1 MEKEKTIEEKILE
14 FAETVKKQKYDF
26 EWTANNGLN
35 FVSDESL
42 EIAYEILNN
51 SEIKLEV
58 KDGKTFIY
66 SRIAPICERM
76 KKDLTSETLLK
87 LLKKKDSSI
96 ILGKEKELL
105 PFNTYGF
112 TIDTVCYNC
121 KCQRCPKL
129 IAGYIYYLI
138 CNGTI
143 KEILEKRKEYR
154 DKNNP
159 NRMYA
164 FDWKFGDALKI
175 ISDEMFEFSKKIVDE
190 NRIFVSTDINKSGY
204 VNIKTQ
210 YSCTDFKTTLGD
222 KNKII
227 DNGKPYSKWA
237 SISRSV
243 DNPVLIC
250 NTYSCNLK
258 GCPILIAAVI
268 MYLQKSGREDEIK
281 SARNY
286 YHSNKKELDKV
297 LEDVISNKENAI
309 EEKINKS
316 VENFKKYQKTI
327 DNLDELL
334 AAITNVNQT
343 NIRCIVEGDE
353 KEERKQFIE
362 SVVDYIK
369 TSRKVAD
376 DYVFNITLQN
386 LTTGSTYGSSKGIYP
401 GNITKDENGIS
412 YASDG
417 LVRYTEIPKN
427 SILVLNG
434 VEEFIKDYRTF
445 IDLRGVGYREEV
457 RSKQFK
463 HIIDLITNVSSCNYI
478 IIHANSKEADT
489 FVELEP
495 RLQFVYKNARYK
507 IPGVT
512 LDETF
517 DIFVKKLSSS
527 TGKIL
532 ISNKSEYKKEFIEY
546 ITINKSFIPF
556 SNSEI
561 AAYLATYC
569 NTKGDIVFPA
579 NIYKKETVEEALKNI
594 VGLDTVKEKVKE
606 FEKYMMFKVQAEAQG
621 IELASSNMH
630 MIFTG
635 NPGTGKTSIARIM
648 AKMLYDM
655 GIVKENKLVEV
666 ERKDLVAGYIGQT
679 AIKTSEVI
687 DKAMGGILFIDEA
700 YSLASKGA
708 NDFGGEAI
716 ATLIKAMED
725 RKDDFV
731 VIFAGYK
738 TEMKR
743 FLDINPGI
751 SSRIGYQFDFQDYNS
766 DELVQIF
773 YKKIEKIGLKCS
785 KKCDAKLKK
794 ICKYFSQ
801 RKDFGNGRFIDK
813 LIQETILKHAIG
825 DGKDIKTIEDID
837 IPTIQELSN
846 SNTTESTTEELLNDI
861 IGLEE
866 LKDKIR
872 EFENYVNFIKQAEKE
887 GISIPNGSLH
897 MIFTGN
903 PGTGKTT
910 IARIMAQILF
920 NAGIIYENK
929 LIEVERKDLVGEY
942 IGHTAPKTAD
952 VIERAMGG
960 VLFIDEAYSL
970 SPKSI
975 SNDFGEEAIAT
986 IIKAMEDHKGEL
998 VVIFAGYEKEMHN
1011 FINTNPGIASRVGYK
1026 FHFPDY
1032 SADELIKMFY
1042 RKIEK
1047 SGFECKNCDVN
1058 LKKVCTYFSQR
1069 KDFGNGRFVDK
1080 LIQETILKHA
1090 KSGSKNIREIT
1101 GNDIPT
1107 IQELSN
1113 SNKTK
1118 ATTEELLKDVVGL
1131 DDLKE
1136 KIKEFEAYARFV
1148 KEAERKGINIPN
1160 QNMHMIFTGNPGTGK
1175 TTIARIMASILFNT
1189 GVIYENKVIEVER
1202 KDLIGQYIGHTAPKT
1217 MEVIER
1223 AMGGVLFIDEAYSL
1237 SQKSAGYDFGG
1248 EAVATL
1254 IKAMEDHKG
1263 EFVVIFAGYKKEM
1276 NDFINMNSG
1285 IASRIGYVFDFKD
1298 YSREELIQILRMK
1311 VENSHFII
1319 DEGADQKI
1327 FDLMNYFNRVE
1338 NIGNGRFA
1346 DKVFHEILMKHAK
1359 NADKEVA
1366 VIKEQDIPTI
1376 NEMTAC
1382 LFNGEKMINP
1392 DIIDDEALRRTAIHE
1407 IGHAFVR
1414 YKLYGNPAIIKITI
1428 KPEGTGTLGY
1438 VRNDISKF
1446 SYTSGKTQK
1455 HNWIK
1460 ILLAG
1465 MGAEEVFLG
1474 EFDDGNGSDLEKA
1487 TAIAKNMVMLH
1498 GMSDLGYGQIKD
1510 DTGAMGVKIQKE
1522 INHIL
1527 GRCYKETIKIIKENK
1542 LEMNKLAKYL
1552 LKKQEITGEEFL
1564 KIAKKIEEKQGQ
1576 SS

>member
-1 MEKEKTIEEKILE
+1 MKKNIEEKILE
-14 FAETVKKQKYDF
+14 LAKTIKKQKYDF
-26 EWTANNGLN
+26 EWKAKNELN
-35 FVSDESL
+35 YVSDESL
-42 EIAYEILNN
+42 EIAYEVLNN
-51 SEIKLEV
+51 SNIKLEL
-58 KDGKTFIY
+58 KNNTIFIY
-66 SRIAPICERM
+66 NTIANLCDCRNNDFTS
-76 KKDLTSETLLK
+76 KKYLE
-87 LLKKKDSSI
+87 LLKKKDSSVVFERDREPASFKQNI
-96 ILGKEKELL
+96 
-105 PFNTYGF
+105 NTSL
-112 TIDTVCYNC
+112 DSVCFNC
-121 KCQRCPKL
+121 KFQRCPKY

-138 CNGTI
+138 CNDTI
-143 KEILEKRKEYR
+143 KEVLEKRKEFR
-154 DKNNP
+154 EKNNP
-159 NRMYA
+159 NGLYT
-164 FDWKFGDALKI
+164 FDWKVGNVLKVI
-175 ISDEMFEFSKKIVDE
+175 PDEMFEFCKKIVDE
-190 NRIFVSTDINKSGY
+190 NRVFIDTDLTDNGLVKIS
-204 VNIKTQ
+204 TQ
-210 YSCTDFKTTLGD
+210 YSCAEFKTTLGD
-222 KNKII
+222 KNKLL
-227 DNGKPYSKWA
+227 DNGKSFSKWT
-237 SISRSV
+237 IIRRSV
-243 DNPVLIC
+243 DNPTMIC
-250 NTYSCNLK
+250 NSYSCNLK
-258 GCPILIAAVI
+258 GCPLLIAAVI
-268 MYLQKSGREDEIK
+268 KYLQNSGREDEIK
-281 SARNY
+281 SARE
-286 YHSNKKELDKV
+286 YHNNNQKELNKE
-297 LEDVISNKENAI
+297 LEDVISNRESEIKA
-309 EEKINKS
+309 KINES
-316 VENFKKYQKTI
+316 IEGFKKYQKTI
-327 DNLDELL
+327 TNLDELL
-334 AAITNVNQT
+334 ASITNVSQT

-353 KEERKQFIE
+353 KNEKKQFIDN
-362 SVVDYIK
+362 VIDYIK
-369 TSRKVAD
+369 TSRKIESD
-376 DYVFNITLQN
+376 HVFHITLQN
-386 LTTGSTYGSSKGIYP
+386 LAAGSTYGSAKRIYP
-401 GNITKDENGIS
+401 ESVVKDENGIS
-412 YASDG
+412 YLSDG
-417 LVRYTEIPKN
+417 VVKYTELPEN
-427 SILVLNG
+427 SILILNG
-434 VEEFIKDYRTF
+434 VGEFIKDYRTF
-445 IDLRGVGYREEV
+445 SNLKGVGFREEI
-457 RSKQFK
+457 RSKQYR
-463 HIIDLITNVSSCNYI
+463 HIIDLITKVSSRNYI
-478 IIHANSKEADT
+478 IIDANSKEADA

-495 RLQFVYKNARYK
+495 KLQFVYKNSRYK

-517 DIFVKKLSSS
+517 DIFVKNLSSN
-527 TGKIL
+527 TGKKL
-532 ISNKSEYKKEFIEY
+532 ISNKLKFKKEFVEY
-546 ITINKSFIPF
+546 VTINKSFIPF
-556 SNSEI
+556 SNREI
-561 AAYLATYC
+561 AAYLAAYC
-569 NTKGDIVFPA
+569 NTKEDIVFPA
-579 NIYKKETVEEALKNI
+579 NIYKKETVEEALQSI
-594 VGLDTVKEKVKE
+594 IGLDTVKEKVKE

-621 IELASSNMH
+621 IELVSSNMH

-635 NPGTGKTSIARIM
+635 NPGTGKTTIARIM

-700 YSLASKGA
+700 YSLASKGS
-708 NDFGGEAI
+708 NDFGAEAI

-738 TEMKR
+738 AEMKR
-743 FLDINPGI
+743 FLDTNPGI
-751 SSRIGYQFDFQDYNS
+751 SSRIGYQFDFQDYNP
-766 DELVQIF
+766 DELIQIF
-773 YKKIEKIGLKCS
+773 YKKMERIGLKCS
-785 KKCDAKLKK
+785 KKCDEKLKQ

-801 RKDFGNGRFIDK
+801 RKNFGNGRFIDK
-813 LIQETILKHAIG
+813 LIQETILKHAIRNEQ
-825 DGKDIKTIEDID
+825 DIKTIEEVD
-837 IPTIQELSN
+837 IPSIQELSN
-846 SNTTESTTEELLNDI
+846 SNTTESTTGELLNDI

-866 LKDKIR
+866 LKGKIR
-872 EFENYVNFIKQAEKE
+872 EFENYVKFIKQAEKE
-887 GISIPNGSLH
+887 NITIPNSSLH

-929 LIEVERKDLVGEY
+929 LIEVERKDLIAEY
-942 IGHTAPKTAD
+942 IGQTAPKTAD
-952 VIERAMGG
+952 VIERALGG

-970 SPKSI
+970 APKSTG
-975 SNDFGEEAIAT
+975 NDFGKEAIAT
-986 IIKAMEDHKGEL
+986 IIKAMEDHKGEF
-998 VVIFAGYEKEMHN
+998 VVIFAGYEKEMHD
-1011 FINTNPGIASRVGYK
+1011 FISSNPGIASRIGYK
-1026 FHFPDY
+1026 FHFSDY
-1032 SADELIKMFY
+1032 SADELKEMFY
-1042 RKIEK
+1042 RKMEK
-1047 SGFECKNCDVN
+1047 SGFECKRCDVN
-1058 LKKVCTYFSQR
+1058 LNKVCAYFSQR

-1090 KSGSKNIREIT
+1090 KNGSKIIREIT
-1101 GNDIPT
+1101 ENDIPT

-1113 SNKTK
+1113 STKTK
-1118 ATTEELLKDVVGL
+1118 STTEELLKDIVGL

-1148 KEAERKGINIPN
+1148 KEAERKGLNIPN

-1175 TTIARIMASILFNT
+1175 TTIARIMANILFNT

-1217 MEVIER
+1217 MDVIER

-1237 SQKSAGYDFGG
+1237 AQKSVGYDFGG

-1298 YSREELIQILRMK
+1298 YSREELIQILRLK

-1319 DEGADQKI
+1319 DETADQKI

-1359 NADKEVA
+1359 NADKEVV
-1366 VIKEQDIPTI
+1366 VIKGQDIPTI

-1382 LFNGEKMINP
+1382 LFNGERMINP
-1392 DIIDDEALRRTAIHE
+1392 DIIDEEALKRTAIHE
-1407 IGHAFVR
+1407 IGHAFMR

-1428 KPEGTGTLGY
+1428 RPEGTGTLGY
-1438 VRNDISKF
+1438 VKNDISKS

-1487 TAIAKNMVMLH
+1487 TAIAKNMVMVH
-1498 GMSDLGYGQIKD
+1498 GMSDLGYGQIND
-1510 DTGAMGVKIQKE
+1510 DTGALGLKIQKE
-1522 INHIL
+1522 VNHIL

-1564 KIAKKIEEKQGQ
+1564 KIAKKVEENKK
-1576 SS
+1576 